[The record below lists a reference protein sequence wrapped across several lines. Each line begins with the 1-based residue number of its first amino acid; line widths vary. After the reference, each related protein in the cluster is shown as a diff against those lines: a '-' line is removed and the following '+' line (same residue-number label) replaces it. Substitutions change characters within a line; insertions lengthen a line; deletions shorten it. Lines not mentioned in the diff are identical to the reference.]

1 MAQPQNH
8 TETRLNPLTALVIG
22 ASGWIL
28 ALGLNTL
35 QTSLAII
42 AAALCIGTWRTRNPS
57 LAAATALL
65 AAPVAASMVL
75 IHAPYGDNRIAPLIT
90 SDGLA
95 DAAHLTARFT
105 ALIACLLAAVAWT
118 RTPDLA
124 KALQATKG
132 GNRIGY
138 IAGTTLQLGPQ
149 GAHRARITRD
159 ANRLKQRRVTAKTM
173 VPHLIMPVLTELLTQ
188 AGARGQAL
196 ETAGYDLTG
205 PRTVLRPVQDSP
217 AQRAARILIPLTCV
231 AVVVWI

>member
-1 MAQPQNH
+1 MSRIQP
-8 TETRLNPLTALVIG
+8 RLNPLTALVIG
-22 ASGWIL
+22 ASCWIL
-28 ALGLNTL
+28 VLGLNSPAASLTV
-35 QTSLAII
+35 LAI
-42 AAALCIGTWRTRNPS
+42 ALLAGTWRTRNPS
-57 LAAATALL
+57 LVVATALL
-65 AAPVAASMVL
+65 AAPVAASMLL
-75 IHAPYGDNRIAPLIT
+75 IHAPYGEHRIAPLLT

-95 DAAHLTARFT
+95 DAAHLAARFT
-105 ALIACLLAAVAWT
+105 ALIACLMAAVAWM

-124 KALQATKG
+124 KALQATRR

-149 GAHRARITRD
+149 GAQRIRATRD
-159 ANRLKQRRVTAKTM
+159 ANRLKQRPITAKTV

-205 PRTVLRPVQDSP
+205 RRTVLRPVHDSL
-217 AQRAARILIPLTCV
+217 AQRAARILTPLACL

>member
-1 MAQPQNH
+1 M
-8 TETRLNPLTALVIG
+8 NPLTALVIG

-28 ALGLNTL
+28 VLGLNSPAA
-35 QTSLAII
+35 SLTVLVI
-42 AAALCIGTWRTRNPS
+42 ALLAGTWRTRNPS
-57 LAAATALL
+57 LVAATALL
-65 AAPVAASMVL
+65 AAPVAASMLL
-75 IHAPYGDNRIAPLIT
+75 IHAPYGEHRIAPLLT

-105 ALIACLLAAVAWT
+105 ALIACLMAAVAWM

-124 KALQATKG
+124 KALQATRG

-149 GAHRARITRD
+149 GAQRIRATRD
-159 ANRLKQRRVTAKTM
+159 ANRLKQRSITAKTV
-173 VPHLIMPVLTELLTQ
+173 VPNLIMPVLTELLTQ

-205 PRTVLRPVQDSP
+205 RRTVLRPVHDSS
-217 AQRAARILIPLTCV
+217 AQRAARILTPLACL

>member
-1 MAQPQNH
+1 MSRIQP
-8 TETRLNPLTALVIG
+8 RLNPLTALVIG

-28 ALGLNTL
+28 VLGLNSPAA
-35 QTSLAII
+35 SLTVLVI
-42 AAALCIGTWRTRNPS
+42 ALLAGTWRTRNPS
-57 LAAATALL
+57 LVAASALL
-65 AAPVAASMVL
+65 AAPVAASMLL
-75 IHAPYGDNRIAPLIT
+75 IHAPYGEHRIAPLLT

-105 ALIACLLAAVAWT
+105 ALVACLLAAVAWM

-124 KALQATKG
+124 KALQATRG

-149 GAHRARITRD
+149 GAQRIRVTRD
-159 ANRLKQRRVTAKTM
+159 ANRLKERSITAKTV
-173 VPHLIMPVLTELLTQ
+173 VPNLIMPVLTELLTQ

-196 ETAGYDLTG
+196 EPAGYDLTG
-205 PRTVLRPVQDSP
+205 RRTVLRPVHDSP
-217 AQRAARILIPLTCV
+217 AQRAARILTPLACL

>member
-1 MAQPQNH
+1 MSRIQP
-8 TETRLNPLTALVIG
+8 RLNPLTALVIG

-28 ALGLNTL
+28 VLGLNSPAASLTV
-35 QTSLAII
+35 LAI
-42 AAALCIGTWRTRNPS
+42 ALLAGTWRTRNPS
-57 LAAATALL
+57 LVAATALL
-65 AAPVAASMVL
+65 AAPVAASMLL
-75 IHAPYGDNRIAPLIT
+75 IHAPYGEHRIAPLLT
-90 SDGLA
+90 SDGIA

-105 ALIACLLAAVAWT
+105 ALIACLMAAVAWM

-124 KALQATKG
+124 KALQATRG

-149 GAHRARITRD
+149 GAQRIRATRD
-159 ANRLKQRRVTAKTM
+159 ANRLKQRPITAKTV
-173 VPHLIMPVLTELLTQ
+173 VPNLIMPVLTELLTQ

-205 PRTVLRPVQDSP
+205 RRTVLRQVHDSS
-217 AQRAARILIPLTCV
+217 AQRAARILTPLACL